1 MGRRAKHSKAEFRD
15 IALAA
20 AAEIVAKRG
29 PGELTV
35 RAVAARMGCSVGSL
49 YNNFESAEDLIA
61 HINGRT
67 LDALYDATAA
77 VPLTGVPEDDLH
89 RILDAYL
96 RFVAENRSSWKVLFD
111 ERRPESFEAPDWYLA
126 KIERVFGLL
135 EAALQPIF
143 PPGGDAGRP
152 RAAARL
158 LWSALHGVWSLEA
171 ADTLEA
177 VSVPPM
183 EQSAREMLDIFL
195 AGLRARAAAGRP

>member
-1 MGRRAKHSKAEFRD
+1 MGRRAKHSKEEFRE

-20 AAEIVAKRG
+20 AAEIVAERG
-29 PGELTV
+29 PGDLTV
-35 RAVAARMGCSVGSL
+35 RAVAARMGCAVGSL

-61 HINGRT
+61 HVNGRT
-67 LDALYDATAA
+67 LDSLYDATAA

-96 RFVAENRSSWKVLFD
+96 NFIAENRSSWKVLFD
-111 ERRPESFEAPDWYLA
+111 ERRPETFEAPDWYLG
-126 KIERVFGLL
+126 KIERLFGLL
-135 EAALQPIF
+135 EDALRPLF
-143 PPGGDAGRP
+143 PQGGEAGRP

-171 ADTLEA
+171 ADTLAA

-195 AGLRARAAAGRP
+195 AGLRARADRG